1 MVALGAAIVLIGTSV
16 VSGVS
21 AHAAEGDLGNIKT
34 DRTGSITLHKHESG
48 TQNAAGQI
56 NGANA
61 NSIGGEGVAGVTF
74 TAYPI
79 SNVNLTTSAGWQKLH
94 NFQVPANACDGNRPS
109 IATMTFGTPKTFPET
124 QPNGATMLTRMAVGA
139 YLICET
145 NAPDTVK
152 KKAAPFIVTLP
163 QPGATPGSWVY
174 DIHAFP
180 KNTVINTPVKSVK
193 VTGMG
198 IGEHEDQRQVSF
210 DIRVKIPNL
219 AKNTGANPQT
229 DEFFRYF
236 IIGDSLVAG
245 YTRGQVTAVRLAN
258 SETEAGSDIPA
269 TYYEADNNSATRH
282 WLTVSF
288 LEGNASNTKG
298 LSYLR
303 ANAGKYVVVTIT
315 ANVTTVPQNGKLP
328 NTGYLIV
335 DTTKGTQPPYTQQ
348 STRPFNPPTQ
358 PGNPPTKKGNEPD
371 IIPTN
376 KVVTAWGRVQF
387 TKISD
392 DTPGTPLQ
400 GAEFEIYV
408 AANNGEPC
416 LPNPT
421 GNAIKVNG
429 KTRFTSNERGIV
441 EIPGLFVA
449 SAASS
454 GQTDPQIGDAHKCYV
469 LKEVV
474 APLGYILPPGQG
486 AYTPVKVVP
495 GATSTGN
502 VQKIS
507 NQRVTVPELPLTGAS
522 GTLIAST
529 VGTGL
534 ILASVGAVLV
544 RRRQQ
549 MAEGEI

>member
-48 TQNAAGQI
+48 TQNAPGQI

-61 NSIGGEGVAGVTF
+61 NSIGGAGVANVTF

-94 NFQVPANACDGNRPS
+94 NFQVPTNACDGNRPS
-109 IATMTFGTPKTFPET
+109 IATLTFGTPKTFPET
-124 QPNGATMLTRMAVGA
+124 GPNGATMLTRMAVGA

-258 SETEAGSDIPA
+258 SETDAGSDIPS

-282 WLTVSF
+282 WLSVSF
-288 LEGNASNTKG
+288 LEGTARNTKG

-303 ANAGKYVVVTIT
+303 DNAGKYVVVTIA
-315 ANVTTVPQNGKLP
+315 ANVTTLPTDGKLP

-348 STRPFNPPTQ
+348 TARPYNPPRQ
-358 PGNPPTKKGNEPD
+358 AGQAPTKKSNEPD

-376 KVVTAWGRVQF
+376 KVVTVWGRVQF

-392 DTPGTPLQ
+392 DTPGIPLQ
-400 GAEFEIYV
+400 GAEFEIYLSDS
-408 AANNGEPC
+408 NGEFCP
-416 LPNPT
+416 PNPT
-421 GNAIKVNG
+421 GDPIKVNG

-441 EIPGLFVA
+441 EVPGLWVA
-449 SAASS
+449 SAVSS
-454 GQTDPQIGDAHKCYV
+454 EQNDPQIGDPHRCYV

-474 APLGYILPPGQG
+474 APLGYILPADEEAYFPVGVKPGTT
-486 AYTPVKVVP
+486 A
-495 GATSTGN
+495 TGN
-502 VQKIS
+502 IGEIQ

-522 GTLIAST
+522 GTLIASV

>member
-1 MVALGAAIVLIGTSV
+1 MVALGASIVLIGTSV

-61 NSIGGEGVAGVTF
+61 NSVGGAGVAGVTF

-109 IATMTFGTPKTFPET
+109 IATLTFGAAKTFPET
-124 QPNGATMLTRMAVGA
+124 QADGATVLNRMTVGA

-193 VTGMG
+193 VTGVG

-219 AKNTGANPQT
+219 AKNTRANPQS

-245 YTRGQVTAVRLAN
+245 HTRGQVTAVRLAN
-258 SETEAGSDIPA
+258 SDTEAGSDIPA

-282 WLTVSF
+282 WLSVSF
-288 LEGNASNTKG
+288 LEGRTSNTKG

-303 ANAGKYVVVTIT
+303 DNAGKYVVVTIA
-315 ANVTTVPQNGKLP
+315 ANTTTLPSDGKLP

-348 STRPFNPPTQ
+348 TGRPYNPPTQ
-358 PGNPPTKKGNEPD
+358 AGETPTKKSNEPD

-408 AANNGEPC
+408 AANNGEAC

-429 KTRFTSNERGIV
+429 KTRFTSNEQGIV

-507 NQRVTVPELPLTGAS
+507 NQRVTVPELPLTGTS

>member
-48 TQNAAGQI
+48 TQSAAGQI

-61 NSIGGEGVAGVTF
+61 NSVGGAGVSGVTF

-79 SNVNLTTSAGWQKLH
+79 TNVNLTTSAGWQKLH
-94 NFQVPANACDGNRPS
+94 NFQVPTNACDGNRPS
-109 IATMTFGTPKTFPET
+109 IATLTFGTPKTFPET
-124 QPNGATMLTRMAVGA
+124 GPNGATALNRMAVGA

-180 KNTVINTPVKSVK
+180 KNTVINTPVKSVNVIGK
-193 VTGMG
+193 G

-258 SETEAGSDIPA
+258 SETDAGRDIPA

-282 WLTVSF
+282 WLSVSF
-288 LEGNASNTKG
+288 LEGTARNTKG

-303 ANAGKYVVVTIT
+303 ENAGKYVVVTIA
-315 ANVTTVPQNGKLP
+315 ANVTTLPTDGKLP

-348 STRPFNPPTQ
+348 TARPYNPPTQ
-358 PGNPPTKKGNEPD
+358 AGQAPTKKSNEPD

-376 KVVTAWGRVQF
+376 KVVTVWGRVQF

-392 DTPGTPLQ
+392 DMPGIPLQ
-400 GAEFEIYV
+400 GAEFEIYLSDS
-408 AANNGEPC
+408 NGEFCP
-416 LPNPT
+416 PNPT
-421 GNAIKVNG
+421 GDPIKVNG

-441 EIPGLFVA
+441 EVPGLWVA
-449 SAASS
+449 SAVSS
-454 GQTDPQIGDAHKCYV
+454 GQNDPQIGDPHRCYV

-474 APLGYILPPGQG
+474 APLGYILPADEEAYFPVGVKPGTT
-486 AYTPVKVVP
+486 A
-495 GATSTGN
+495 TGN
-502 VQKIS
+502 LAEVR

-522 GTLIAST
+522 GTLIASV